1 MQNILGF
8 GMHYVLMALMDA
20 YDNYPLVYSPWL
32 FPSPVGEKSILDLMS
47 FYPSA
52 SISMGRH
59 VRSAPNFCT
68 LPNNQWPC
76 VGPVVALRYVIL
88 LPVVWVASI
97 MFAQCTW
104 WRKAI
109 NAYTQSDSP
118 DGSTDLRPWRIL
130 KLSSRPR
137 LMALLEKLR
146 SWSLSIRTDQSF
158 IWENT
163 CSFCSN
169 FQTGK
174 IWI

>member
-1 MQNILGF
+1 MHTAYKCRIFLGF
-8 GMHYVLMALMDA
+8 GMHYVLMALTDA

-32 FPSPVGEKSILDLMS
+32 VSIPRRREEYFRPNVFLSVRQHIYGTTRPICAKFL
-47 FYPSA
+47 
-52 SISMGRH
+52 H
-59 VRSAPNFCT
+59 VT
-68 LPNNQWPC
+68 KWPC
-76 VGPVVALRYVIL
+76 VGPPVVALRYVIL

-104 WRKAI
+104 WR

-118 DGSTDLRPWRIL
+118 VGSTDLTPWRIL

-137 LMALLEKLR
+137 LIALLEKLR

-158 IWENT
+158 IGEN
-163 CSFCSN
+163 SFCSN

>member
-1 MQNILGF
+1 MTIIPS
-8 GMHYVLMALMDA
+8 YI
-20 YDNYPLVYSPWL
+20 PLDL

-118 DGSTDLRPWRIL
+118 DGSTDLTPWRIL

-137 LMALLEKLR
+137 LVALLEKLR

-158 IWENT
+158 IGEN
-163 CSFCSN
+163 SFCSN